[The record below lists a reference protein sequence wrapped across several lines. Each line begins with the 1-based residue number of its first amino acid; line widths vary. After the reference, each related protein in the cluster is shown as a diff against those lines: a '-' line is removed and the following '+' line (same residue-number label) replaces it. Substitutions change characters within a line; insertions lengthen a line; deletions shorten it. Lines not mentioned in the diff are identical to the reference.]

1 MKLYTFEKDS
11 LDSQEITQDFIDS
24 LKTKMYQVVQW
35 DRDWVL
41 FKWNGEK
48 YKMMEKSNKR
58 KTFEKYELEI
68 QYV

>member
-1 MKLYTFEKDS
+1 MKLYKFENDN
-11 LDSQEITQDFIDS
+11 LDGEEITQEFIDS

-48 YKMMEKSNKR
+48 YEIMEKSNKR

>member
-48 YKMMEKSNKR
+48 YEIMEKSNKR
-58 KTFEKYELEI
+58 ETFEKYELEI